1 MRVMKTHGYAALKQ
15 GSQLVPFAFERRA
28 LRNDDVALEVLYC
41 GVCHTDLHFARNDWG
56 FSRYPLVPGHEIVGR
71 VIELGGAV
79 TRHRVGD
86 LVAVGVN
93 VDSCGQ
99 CEHCKSGDETL
110 CVEGSTVTYNGV
122 DRISGETTYG
132 GYSKHLVVKDR
143 FALKVPAKLDP
154 SKVGPLLCAGTTMWT
169 PLKQWKAGPGTRVGI
184 IGLGGLGHL
193 GVKLAV
199 ALGCEV
205 TAITR
210 SAAKST
216 EATSLGAK
224 HTLVS
229 TDAEAMKKS
238 ERAFDLLIDTIP
250 VQHDLRPYVPL
261 LDLDATLVSVGAIL
275 MSTQLDMWPLTT
287 HRRRIAAAGAGGT
300 VPTQEMLDFCAEK
313 NVLPETESVSIQQL
327 DTAFERMERGDVRYR
342 FVIDLATLSPDR
354 GR

>member
-1 MRVMKTHGYAALKQ
+1 MRTMKTHGYAALKP
-15 GSQLVPFAFERRA
+15 GSELHPFDFERRA
-28 LRNDDVALEVLYC
+28 LRSDDVALEVLYC
-41 GVCHTDLHFARNDWG
+41 GVCHTDLHLARNDWG

-71 VIELGGAV
+71 VIEVGSAV

-86 LVAVGVN
+86 LVAIGVN

-99 CEHCKSGDETL
+99 CTHCKTGDETL
-110 CVEGSTVTYNGV
+110 CLEGSTLTYNGT
-122 DRISGETTYG
+122 DRVSGEVSYG

-143 FALKVPAKLDP
+143 FALKVPAQLDA

-169 PLKQWKAGPGTRVGI
+169 PLKQWNAGPGTRVGI
-184 IGLGGLGHL
+184 VGLGGLGHL
-193 GVKLAV
+193 GVKLAA

-210 SAAKST
+210 SAAKSA
-216 EATSLGAK
+216 EARSLGAR

-229 TDAEAMKKS
+229 TDAAAMKKH
-238 ERAFDLLIDTIP
+238 ERAFDLVIDTIP

-261 LDLDATLVSVGAIL
+261 LDIDATLVAVGAIT
-275 MSTQLDMWPLTT
+275 MSAQLDMMPLTT

-313 NVLPETESVSIQQL
+313 NVLPETELIGIQQL
-327 DTAFERMERGDVRYR
+327 GAAFERMERGDVRYR
-342 FVIDLATLSPDR
+342 FVIDLATLR
-354 GR
+354 